1 MRIDIKRLR
10 ERTDKYSQAQ
20 AADHIGVSQAQ
31 MSRYEADPEN
41 VPVGTLNALLGL
53 YGVDLAT
60 ALATGRDDDPLD
72 LGHPYAQLDR
82 KLDLL
87 ADYAAEV
94 VARDPAD
101 LPDDPYGL
109 ADLRDDIARLR
120 RRPVVA
126 LVGLFDAGKSR
137 VANALLGGRRLP
149 EDFTPTTATLTIVR
163 HADERPQGALEDVV
177 LLRESFWPADDHG
190 DLDLDPRYLDDPD
203 RITEHRLVQGSYDVL
218 RQHGVHHTEDGHDVQ
233 PVDAHTALV
242 YVDAPVL
249 RACTVLD
256 LPGFGDK
263 PKGVSEDVRRANA
276 AVRLAD
282 VAVYCSGARGFMN
295 SADLLHLGNLLRL
308 LPQPDAHHADFPTLG
323 NLLILA
329 THASPAAVR
338 DDQLDKIQALGA
350 RRIVQ
355 HLGETVLP
363 QRAEASGR
371 PIGQDEVAA
380 RIFPFWAESQDRTQ
394 AFEDGLRTLLATEL
408 PRVRALEV
416 SAQVEAIKASG
427 AETYRDQA
435 ARAQTL
441 LDEIDQVEADLAQQ
455 EAAADERQATFRRA
469 RREVRDAVSA
479 AQDQTVQAF
488 RQAYDDLLT
497 LDAIER
503 TINERYGD
511 DKDEAKAFAPAYFTE
526 QLQDRLERA
535 IKPQAQG
542 VEAVINAYLEDV
554 GVASFGGRFE
564 QGAVDLPFDVRGAFA
579 GGLAGLAAWGG
590 LAFWAAGLGN
600 LGYYILAAKAVS
612 VLSAVGISVGGT
624 AGVMGFLAAIGG
636 PITLVVGL
644 ATVFGLASWRLFGE
658 TWQRRLAK
666 KIEKQFR
673 EQGVREQFEDGIAR
687 FWDDTRRAFDHG
699 ADAFEARYEAYLQQL
714 RDIVADRADA
724 RQALDRRLQTALEL
738 RDVFAGLPWV
748 PLAPGGDGA
757 FTPAPR

>member
-41 VPVGTLNALLGL
+41 VPFGTLNALLDL
-53 YGVDLAT
+53 YGVDIAT
-60 ALATGRDDDPLD
+60 ALAAGRDDDPLD
-72 LGHPYAQLDR
+72 LGDPYAHLDR

-87 ADYAAEV
+87 ADYAAEFDA
-94 VARDPAD
+94 VAPDPAT
-101 LPDDPYGL
+101 LPDGPYGL
-109 ADLRDDIARLR
+109 GDLRTDVARLR

-149 EDFTPTTATLTIVR
+149 EDFTPTTATLTVVR
-163 HADERPQGALEDVV
+163 HADERPQGTLEDVV

-203 RITEHRLVQGSYDVL
+203 RIAEHRLVQGSYDVL
-218 RQHGVHHTEDGHDVQ
+218 RQHGVHHTADGHETQ
-233 PVDAHTALV
+233 SVDAHTALV

-263 PKGVSEDVRRANA
+263 PEGVSEDVRRANA

-308 LPQPDAHHADFPTLG
+308 LPQPDARDAAFPTLG
-323 NLLILA
+323 NLLVLA
-329 THASPAAVR
+329 THASPTAVR
-338 DDQLDKIQALGA
+338 DDQLGKILALGA
-350 RRIVQ
+350 KRVAQ

-363 QRAEASGR
+363 QRADAAGR
-371 PIGQDEVAA
+371 PIGQAEVAA
-380 RIFPFWAESQDRTQ
+380 RIFPFWAESQDRTR
-394 AFEDGLRTLLATEL
+394 AFEDDLRTLLTVEL

-416 SAQVEAIKASG
+416 SAQVEAIKASA

-435 ARAQTL
+435 ARVQTL
-441 LDEIDQVEADLAQQ
+441 IDEIDQVETELAQQ

-469 RREVRDAVSA
+469 RAEVRDAVSA
-479 AQDQTVQAF
+479 AHDQTVHAF
-488 RQAYDDLLT
+488 RQACDDLLT

-503 TINERYGD
+503 TVRERYP
-511 DKDEAKAFAPAYFTE
+511 DKNEAKEFAPAYFTE

-542 VEAVINAYLEDV
+542 VEAVINAYLDDV

-564 QGAVDLPFDVRGAFA
+564 HGAVDLPFDVRGAFA
-579 GGLAGLAAWGG
+579 GGLAGLTAWGG

-612 VLSAVGISVGGT
+612 LLSAIGISVGGT
-624 AGVMGFLAAIGG
+624 AGVMTFLAAIGG

-644 ATVFGLASWRLFGE
+644 ATVFGLGAWRLFGE
-658 TWQRRLAK
+658 TWQSRLAK

-673 EQGVREQFEDGIAR
+673 EQGVRDQFEGGIAR

-699 ADAFEARYEAYLQQL
+699 ADAFEARYDAYLQQL

-724 RQALDRRLQTALEL
+724 RHTLEQRLQAAHAL
-738 RDVFAGLPWV
+738 RDFFAGLPWV

-757 FTPAPR
+757 SAPR